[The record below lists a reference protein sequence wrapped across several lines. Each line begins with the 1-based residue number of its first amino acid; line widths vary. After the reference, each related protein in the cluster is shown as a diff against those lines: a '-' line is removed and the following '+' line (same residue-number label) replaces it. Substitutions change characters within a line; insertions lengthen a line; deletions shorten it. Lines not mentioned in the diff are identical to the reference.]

1 MFKGEVDIVVLFLIG
16 TALSLLFVVAIVA
29 FVMQYYKR
37 ALIYQQEMRT
47 KELEKERDLLLA
59 LMEGRE
65 HEQQRLAEELH
76 DGLAVDI
83 TVINQQLYIL
93 RKQLGGQEQYNA
105 QLNTI
110 KEMLITAGENVRAM
124 SHNLTPANI
133 EKFGLV
139 NTLTDMIAH
148 INRSGEIKAELHTEG
163 IPDEIS
169 KGDQLIIY
177 RIIQELIQNIHKHAA
192 ASMLSINIAA
202 HNGNAVISVA
212 DDGKGL
218 PAGSGKLNFG
228 IGLTNIQSRAK
239 LLNGAFHM
247 SANMP
252 KGTIATLQFAYKT
265 T

>member
-1 MFKGEVDIVVLFLIG
+1 MAILIAGTIVAF
-16 TALSLLFVVAIVA
+16 LFVGAMVA

-37 ALIYQQEMRT
+37 VFIHQQEL
-47 KELEKERDLLLA
+47 KNKALEKERDLLLA
-59 LMEGRE
+59 LMQGRE

-110 KEMLITAGENVRAM
+110 KEMLVTTGENVRAM

-148 INRSGEIKAELHTEG
+148 INRSGEIRAEMHTEG
-163 IPDEIS
+163 TPDEIS

-192 ASMLSINIAA
+192 ASTLSINIAA
-202 HNGNAVISVA
+202 HNGIAVISVA

-218 PAGSGKLNFG
+218 PEGEGNLNFG

-239 LLNGAFHM
+239 LLNGVFHM
-247 SANMP
+247 SANTP